1 MIRCSLLTKTVVLLL
16 FLGSF
21 VLAQEEAVQDVP
33 EKLKDQVGEIG
44 KTIDTVP
51 VVQEASAGILQ
62 PIYQAAE
69 YIAFPAFYWIA
80 FALMTAGVISF
91 AGQLL
96 FSKLFLLFRLHL
108 NIKEIMSDILGL
120 LISAVGLVLT
130 TQAATENSNFT
141 ESPIAVVSAAAVGV
155 IVGFIFYLWGQGQEF
170 RAAQKPVKVEERS

>member
-1 MIRCSLLTKTVVLLL
+1 MIRCSLLTKTFVLLL

-155 IVGFIFYLWGQGQEF
+155 IVGFIFYLWGQGQ
-170 RAAQKPVKVEERS
+170 